1 MSRKTLQTNGN
12 FRDNVAEMGGG
23 ELRKWRREHNVV
35 TLRLFLKF
43 SPLQKIIFWYQVQT
57 MSKYF
62 VIKVFQTKNI
72 NFGAN
77 FSSYD

>member
-23 ELRKWRREHNVV
+23 ELRKWRREHSVV

-43 SPLQKIIFWYQVQT
+43 SPLQKIIF
-57 MSKYF
+57 
-62 VIKVFQTKNI
+62 
-72 NFGAN
+72 
-77 FSSYD
+77 